1 MELRDLKVGDK
12 VIVHERFC
20 ADSIGIIEKI
30 TPKASIKVGNVLYN
44 PNDGSK
50 RSSNVWT
57 LGSISVATSE
67 QIETIEKNEFCYKF
81 LRKLNRLT
89 SIDYD
94 KALEINKIMEWDNNE
109 T

>member
-30 TPKASIKVGNVLYN
+30 TPKGFIKVGNVLYN
-44 PNDGSK
+44 PDNGEK
-50 RSSNVWT
+50 RSSNIWAF
-57 LGSISVATSE
+57 GSISVATSE
-67 QIETIEKNEFCYKF
+67 QIEIIQKNEFCRKI

-94 KALEINKIMEWDNNE
+94 KALEINKIMEW
-109 T
+109 